1 VKTDAPINILV
12 HVGKNL
18 YLKIVAFKNIQNN
31 LQSPLNNVA
40 FVARSQKTC
49 QHISQ
54 CVKVSDVLF
63 HLWPRLISV
72 ETRALKCF
80 FSLSRGVLFT
90 QLRGQNGHAAG
101 AMNGAIYSLRCAVRK
116 QEARDGNAA
125 RRARAASLDLTLS
138 FLSRARRALG
148 CSAERAPR
156 RVPSRVQQRV
166 RRRVC
171 TLAGVTCSRERNT
184 LCAQT
189 KHIERAHQAHERYN
203 CDGMPLKSKPA
214 QFPCISIFISWWF

>member
-12 HVGKNL
+12 HID
-18 YLKIVAFKNIQNN
+18 KIIGFQKYPKQIAF
-31 LQSPLNNVA
+31 PLNNVA
-40 FVARSQKTC
+40 FVASSQTTC

-54 CVKVSDVLF
+54 CVKCLMCF
-63 HLWPRLISV
+63 FTRPRLISV

-101 AMNGAIYSLRCAVRK
+101 AMNGAIYSLRCAVQK

-125 RRARAASLDLTLS
+125 GRARAASLDLTLS

-189 KHIERAHQAHERYN
+189 KHTERAHQARMKDTTAMA
-203 CDGMPLKSKPA
+203 CRSKAPA